1 MTEDNIKPASRAG
14 DLGPVTNESAM
25 KCREALN
32 NIDLCFMGTIDAF
45 VQKLMNEHPYEF
57 NVPAKTSVLS
67 EDKEIEYITQEYF
80 NILNKDPFYD
90 ENTCDLLKK
99 ASSFIS
105 KTVLIQGIKMFL
117 NLKANETKF
126 PTVFKTDFDLDVEL
140 ADAKKHVKNI
150 LNILTDYNNFE
161 DSDLPATP
169 IGILKNKRLLLGSW
183 NRDTSLIIK
192 QLSLFTEFTITEKVV
207 KANKMYIPEQ
217 YIVFNRGKGRFVS
230 KPFDD
235 ALNLINTLV
244 NGLGYLAMHKCA
256 TEIAKKFQHL
266 GYFTYADFIVSL
278 RDSLRKDAAGGGK
291 IIKYIQQTRKYYMLD
306 EFQDTNPLQVEIF
319 FYLSAIEPKENYR
332 DCHPMP
338 GSLFIVGD
346 PKQSIYRFTGA
357 DVQVFSD
364 TQKLFDN
371 DVNSE
376 QLFLTRNFR
385 SSKKLREWFNDTMPK
400 TLKTGTDDTNY
411 YDIPID
417 NVPLHENEATF
428 HDVYLFRDK
437 VVKSG
442 KKSIYDCDQVCYLIN
457 TIVNNPKYTILA
469 KDENENKVIRKIMY
483 KDIMLIIP
491 TKGKMENYMKSF

>member
-1 MTEDNIKPASRAG
+1 MEEKAINDYLSRDKLTNVLDKNFIVEAGAGSGKTTALVKRLVAMVESGIDVSSISCITFTKAAANEFYERFQKLLSKRSKVTEDNIKPASRAG

-150 LNILTDYNNFE
+150 LNILTDYNNFD
-161 DSDLPATP
+161 DSNLPAKG
-169 IGILKNKRLLLGSW
+169 IEILKNKKFLLGSW
-183 NRDTSLIIK
+183 NRDTKSIK
-192 QLSLFTEFTITEKVV
+192 KLLSSFTKFTITKKVV
-207 KANKMYIPEQ
+207 KANKMYIPDE
-217 YIVFNRGKGRFVS
+217 YIVFDGRYGRFVS

-244 NGLGYLAMHKCA
+244 NGLGYLTMHKCA
-256 TEIAKKFQHL
+256 TEIAKKFQHF
-266 GYFTYADFIVSL
+266 GYLTYADFIVSL
-278 RDSLRKDAAGGGK
+278 RNSLRKDAVSGG
-291 IIKYIQQTRKYYMLD
+291 
-306 EFQDTNPLQVEIF
+306 
-319 FYLSAIEPKENYR
+319 
-332 DCHPMP
+332 
-338 GSLFIVGD
+338 
-346 PKQSIYRFTGA
+346 
-357 DVQVFSD
+357 
-364 TQKLFDN
+364 
-371 DVNSE
+371 
-376 QLFLTRNFR
+376 
-385 SSKKLREWFNDTMPK
+385 
-400 TLKTGTDDTNY
+400 
-411 YDIPID
+411 
-417 NVPLHENEATF
+417 
-428 HDVYLFRDK
+428 
-437 VVKSG
+437 
-442 KKSIYDCDQVCYLIN
+442 
-457 TIVNNPKYTILA
+457 
-469 KDENENKVIRKIMY
+469 
-483 KDIMLIIP
+483 
-491 TKGKMENYMKSF
+491 